1 MHMGYRKL
9 LLMLCAILEGVISIT
24 FLTTQGTALLGKLTL
39 AAAACVLAAGLWRGS
54 GRSWLLVL
62 NGLALAT
69 IGVIFNSLFR
79 YRVSFRT
86 IAFLLA
92 VMALSNGLLALQWSL
107 RLAGSVSL
115 GFALALLALSLRWIP
130 LGSGRL
136 DLIWMGSFFGFSA
149 LCLMALVIVPGS
161 TRVPTG
167 RALL

>member
-1 MHMGYRKL
+1 MGYRKL
-9 LLMLCAILEGVISIT
+9 LLMLCAILEGIISIT
-24 FLTTQGTALLGKLTL
+24 FLTTQGTAVLGKLTL

-54 GRSWLLVL
+54 TGRSWLLVL

-130 LGSGRL
+130 LGSERL

-149 LCLMALVIVPGS
+149 LCMMALVSVPGS

-167 RALL
+167 RAWL

>member
-1 MHMGYRKL
+1 MGYRKL
-9 LLMLCAILEGVISIT
+9 LLTLCGILEAVISIT
-24 FLTTQGTALLGKLTL
+24 FLTQGTALLGKLTL
-39 AAAACVLAAGLWRGS
+39 AAAACALAAGLGRAS
-54 GRSWLLVL
+54 TGRSWLLVL
-62 NGLALAT
+62 NGLALGT
-69 IGVIFNSLFR
+69 LGVIFNSLFR

-86 IAFLLA
+86 IALLLA